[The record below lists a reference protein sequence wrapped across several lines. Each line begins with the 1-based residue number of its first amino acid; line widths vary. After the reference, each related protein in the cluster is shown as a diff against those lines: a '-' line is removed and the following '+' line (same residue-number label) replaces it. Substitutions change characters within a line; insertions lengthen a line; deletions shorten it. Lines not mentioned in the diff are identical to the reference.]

1 MTPISS
7 FYLTVYDHD
16 EEKLR
21 ELSKKLEQ
29 KISGYG
35 IRIKP
40 ASQRMDEAHVST
52 LPVCVDNLD
61 ISRSMITT
69 SMA

>member
-1 MTPISS
+1 M
-7 FYLTVYDHD
+7 YDHD

-40 ASQRMDEAHVST
+40 ASQRMDEAHTSMI
-52 LPVCVDNLD
+52 PICIDNLD
-61 ISRSMITT
+61 ISRSMIST
-69 SMA
+69 SLA